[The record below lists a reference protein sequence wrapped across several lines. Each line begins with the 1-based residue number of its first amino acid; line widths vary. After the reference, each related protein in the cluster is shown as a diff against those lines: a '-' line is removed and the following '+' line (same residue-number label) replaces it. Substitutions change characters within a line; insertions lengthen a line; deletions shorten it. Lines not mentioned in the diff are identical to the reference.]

1 MYPGHPPH
9 GSHPMYPTYGQG
21 PNVGAQ
27 ISAVGATAIGFFMVF
42 FKSPATAIKSGKI
55 NMPEG
60 IVFAA
65 LYPLS
70 LMLYLWASVRAMT
83 AWMADMFG
91 VSVSEIRNEMGEYLA
106 WGSAFVQTILLVA
119 VWFAILV
126 VIPLVFFAINR
137 SNKQADT
144 GSFIPLLGAVS
155 LPYSLTYVIMSLITL
170 VSILAGFGFALF
182 ASVALT
188 GVAFWVLYGLAIKRC
203 FGVETEHAVYCSIIA
218 YIVAGMFGV
227 FIISRIMSALYA
239 PLLDDLG
246 MGFMEFL
253 FEELLFG
260 F

>member
-1 MYPGHPPH
+1 MAHYPPH
-9 GSHPMYPTYGQG
+9 AQG

-27 ISAVGATAIGFFMVF
+27 ISAVGATAFGFFMAF
-42 FKSPATAIKSGKI
+42 FKSPATSIKSGKI

-70 LMLYLWASVRAMT
+70 IMLYLWASVRAMT
-83 AWMADMFG
+83 GWMADMFG
-91 VSVSEIRNEMGEYLA
+91 VSVSEIRNEIGEYLA
-106 WGSAFVQTILLVA
+106 WGSAFVQSILLVA
-119 VWFAILV
+119 VWFAVLV

-170 VSILAGFGFALF
+170 VSISAGFGFALF
-182 ASVALT
+182 ASVALS

-218 YIVAGMFGV
+218 YIAAGMLGI
-227 FIISRIMSALYA
+227 FIIIRVMSALYA
-239 PLLDDLG
+239 PMLDEMG
-246 MGFMEFL
+246 MGFMEFFL
-253 FEELLFG
+253 QELLLG